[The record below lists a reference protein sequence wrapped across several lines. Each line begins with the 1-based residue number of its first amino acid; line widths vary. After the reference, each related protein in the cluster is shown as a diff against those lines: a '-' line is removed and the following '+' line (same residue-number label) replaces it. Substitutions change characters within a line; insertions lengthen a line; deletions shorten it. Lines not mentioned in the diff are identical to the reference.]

1 MSIIKVS
8 NQGFSGTKGIT
19 MVDLWRVSSVL
30 TGDQSP
36 ITNLERADDASSG
49 TIGSAMS
56 VSSGIFT
63 FPQTGIYLVEFQFY
77 VNLNG
82 TANYAAFTINVTQ
95 NNSSYDE
102 VAKADES
109 TDSDSRNSVGSCKAV
124 VDVTDTSNDKV
135 KFNFSTNNQSLTI
148 IGSSTSN
155 HTTMMFT
162 RLGDT

>member
-1 MSIIKVS
+1 MALSKIP
-8 NQGFSGTKGIT
+8 NAGFSGTKGIT
-19 MVDLWRVSSVL
+19 MVDLWRVSSTL

-63 FPQTGIYLVEFQFY
+63 FPETGIYLVEFQFY

-82 TANYAAFTINVTQ
+82 TANYAAFSIKVTQ
-95 NNSSYDE
+95 NNNTYDE

-109 TDSDSRNSVGSCKAV
+109 TDSSSRNSVGSCKAV
-124 VDVTDTSNDKV
+124 IDVTDTSNDKV
-135 KFNFSTNNQSLTI
+135 KFTFSTNNQSLSI
-148 IGSSTSN
+148 VGSSSVN